1 MSLSLLKVIKLH
13 SWELFCV
20 INNEEAHII
29 ISTNPSLLF
38 SSLKNSFVLLFQ
50 LSLAFFNYLNFLL
63 SNIYRSMISNDHI
76 GLILWLYKCLW
87 ENFSVKR
94 FITHDLLDCDLFQRA
109 SCAFKIYTFLT
120 LRTNWRVLKDF

>member
-1 MSLSLLKVIKLH
+1 MSLSLLKVLKLGT
-13 SWELFCV
+13 SELFCV
-20 INNEEAHII
+20 ISNEEAHII

-76 GLILWLYKCLW
+76 GLIL
-87 ENFSVKR
+87 
-94 FITHDLLDCDLFQRA
+94 
-109 SCAFKIYTFLT
+109 
-120 LRTNWRVLKDF
+120 